1 MIASRRQSSACTK
14 LACSASRAIPFN
26 CDCNCSLVEV
36 RARLPNCALIA
47 ANSGWPLA
55 QAPLC
60 QHD

>member
-55 QAPLC
+55 
-60 QHD
+60 